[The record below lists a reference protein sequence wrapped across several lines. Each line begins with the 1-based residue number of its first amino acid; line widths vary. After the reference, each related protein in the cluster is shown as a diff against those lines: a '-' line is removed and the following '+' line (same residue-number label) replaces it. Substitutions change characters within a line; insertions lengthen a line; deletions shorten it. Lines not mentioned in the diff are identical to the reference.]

1 MATTEAEDE
10 RDNQVS
16 EPFIAAN
23 IDKIA
28 PLVDNDGKIARAEEK
43 AQKARSDLG
52 NIYQQI
58 ENDFHGNRAAVKLAR
73 ALIAGTTDKAHD
85 FMRTF
90 LPLAR
95 RFNLIPGEDLVDMMD
110 RGAPPAESSE
120 AGVSAADMAPQSA
133 TVHEFP
139 PRENAI
145 DRAKAAMNGSS
156 GPPAPSGP
164 DLDEVADA
172 TVAEIE
178 ARSAPKK
185 ATAEEI
191 EEQRLKDAA
200 EFEGG
205 QANPAPAA

>member
-1 MATTEAEDE
+1 MTKTDAEEE
-10 RDNQVS
+10 RDGGVS

-23 IDKIA
+23 IEKIA

-95 RFNLIPGEDLVDMMD
+95 RFNLIPGEDLVDMMSA
-110 RGAPPAESSE
+110 GEPPAESDE
-120 AGVSAADMAPQSA
+120 PGVSSADMAPKSA

-139 PRENAI
+139 ARETAI
-145 DRAKAAMNGSS
+145 DRAEAALKGGTGKPAPG
-156 GPPAPSGP
+156 GPPGDT
-164 DLDEVADA
+164 DLVEAAEEVAA
-172 TVAEIE
+172 
-178 ARSAPKK
+178 
-185 ATAEEI
+185 EI
-191 EEQRLKDAA
+191 EEQRRKDAA
-200 EFEGG
+200 DFDEASG
-205 QANPAPAA
+205 AAPTAAK